1 MARPDPKRPT
11 SRAASRK
18 QDSDSDI
25 EQVEAKP
32 PRKPATVAAN
42 GKPTAKPKPKAKPES
57 STAKR
62 ATSVEEINDSDR
74 AEGSNTTA
82 NKRKRT
88 TTATATAQ
96 AEVPS
101 AQRLERLIADNKR
114 LTEQCKMLNAENEKL
129 NDQLEE
135 LFAIRHTEPESLLEQ
150 HKAEVA
156 IERKTRAEVVDE
168 LTKQLAAV
176 QPLAQ
181 SNSGVLHL
189 VTREAADEEKLALER
204 QVQEMKDEI
213 AQLRTKASD
222 LEIDLRGE
230 RQIAAQLAKDSQKK
244 KPVGNSGP
252 VHPGTTAKVG
262 QTIQLYEQLSNVCV
276 VGVKSDLTEL
286 SKVTPS
292 TTYTCIYTCDP
303 QPSEKEQ
310 LGPGMEEPP
319 SLHFSLEFLTNSPL
333 DEDDGEVAHYKP
345 FDLDKE
351 SKEWVARLDYYATEF
366 HFSGKQLP
374 LFMRQ
379 MRDQIIAGTAKEESE
394 GEGSEVGSEMDVDA
408 DRLIEVE
415 VNEIE

>member
-1 MARPDPKRPT
+1 M
-11 SRAASRK
+11 
-18 QDSDSDI
+18 
-25 EQVEAKP
+25 
-32 PRKPATVAAN
+32 
-42 GKPTAKPKPKAKPES
+42 
-57 STAKR
+57 
-62 ATSVEEINDSDR
+62 
-74 AEGSNTTA
+74 
-82 NKRKRT
+82 
-88 TTATATAQ
+88 
-96 AEVPS
+96 
-101 AQRLERLIADNKR
+101 
-114 LTEQCKMLNAENEKL
+114 
-129 NDQLEE
+129 
-135 LFAIRHTEPESLLEQ
+135 
-150 HKAEVA
+150 
-156 IERKTRAEVVDE
+156 VDE

-213 AQLRTKASD
+213 AQLRTKGMFRHTLPTPHNIHHPPASD

-319 SLHFSLEFLTNSPL
+319 C
-333 DEDDGEVAHYKP
+333 A
-345 FDLDKE
+345 
-351 SKEWVARLDYYATEF
+351 
-366 HFSGKQLP
+366 
-374 LFMRQ
+374 
-379 MRDQIIAGTAKEESE
+379 
-394 GEGSEVGSEMDVDA
+394 
-408 DRLIEVE
+408 
-415 VNEIE
+415 